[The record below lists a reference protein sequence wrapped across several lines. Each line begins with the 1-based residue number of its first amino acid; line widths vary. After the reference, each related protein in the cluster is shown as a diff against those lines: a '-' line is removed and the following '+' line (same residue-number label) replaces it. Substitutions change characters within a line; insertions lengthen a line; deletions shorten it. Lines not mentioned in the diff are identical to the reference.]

1 MTDFN
6 YDFVIHS
13 TYHFTKCLFSV
24 MSSSD
29 FEKKIVHYVE
39 LISQEVIDFDT
50 LIYYMSPNF
59 LL

>member
-50 LIYYMSPNF
+50 GAIHK
-59 LL
+59 